1 MTTECVESEGAL
13 RRRRRRSRPAVGLA
27 SGAAVLLLLAGA
39 ALAATS
45 LRAPAPKRPDC
56 ARRFP
61 PVIHDGF
68 PEPPML
74 FSHNGVLNTTLR
86 ASVSPVKIAGHR
98 LVTMNYNGLYPAPTL
113 VFCPGDSVTI
123 HLINDLPQDTNLHV
137 HGLHVSPNANHDNV
151 FLNLR
156 PGRRF
161 TYQYSIPQDQD
172 PGFFWFHPHRHELV
186 EDQLYAG
193 MAGGIVVEGG
203 LDNRLANI
211 PQRIMVIQNTELC
224 DSTGN
229 SVPFGWSG
237 SQPCSTPG
245 RTVPASEAY
254 IKYSPYLVNGA
265 INPVLH
271 IRPGQ
276 LQRWRIVNA
285 NADAIVK
292 LTLAYQPVEVLAQ
305 DGNTLR
311 RMRPAKVILISPG
324 SRREILVR
332 GARRGRYTMT
342 ALPFAQ
348 YQGAKPRT
356 QTLLTVVSGGRRA
369 ADKPPTGPLSSP
381 LDLRRMH
388 VDRYRQI
395 VFHEVVPPS
404 GKTQYLVNGHLFDPN
419 YVPITMKL
427 NSVEQWTIVNTDSE
441 WHTFH
446 IHQNPFQVISLNGRP
461 PGYVSYEDTVGIPAF
476 SRVVIRMRPTDFT
489 GKFVFHCHMV
499 FHEDNGMMMAV
510 RVVRQPT
517 HSQLQASTGAVHGIA
532 VSSSSY
538 GGRGLPGLP
547 EAIVLFCHLLGV
559 QLPSG
564 LQPASGLTWSAA

>member
-1 MTTECVESEGAL
+1 MIV
-13 RRRRRRSRPAVGLA
+13 
-27 SGAAVLLLLAGA
+27 A
-39 ALAATS
+39 ALALALAAGGVSAASLGSHAT
-45 LRAPAPKRPDC
+45 KRSHC

-68 PEPPML
+68 PEPPMQ
-74 FSHNGVLNTTLR
+74 FSRAGVLNTTLR
-86 ASVSPVKIAGHR
+86 ASVSPVRVGGGR
-98 LVTMNYNGLYPAPTL
+98 FVTMNYNGLFTAPTL
-113 VFCPGDSVTI
+113 VFCPGDRVTV
-123 HLINDLPQDTNLHV
+123 HLINNLPQDTNLHV
-137 HGLHVSPNANHDNV
+137 HGLHVSPNGDSDNV
-151 FLNLR
+151 FLDIH
-156 PGRRF
+156 PGRSF
-161 TYQYSIPQDQD
+161 TYRYSIPLDQD
-172 PGFFWFHPHRHELV
+172 PGMFWFHPHRHKLV

-203 LDNRLANI
+203 LDDKLANI

-224 DSTGN
+224 DAAGN

-237 SQPCSTPG
+237 SQPCTTPG
-245 RTVPASEAY
+245 HTVPASEAY

-265 INPVLH
+265 ISPVVH

-292 LTLAYQPVEVLAQ
+292 LTLDYKPVEVLAQ

-311 RMRPAKVILISPG
+311 QMRPARVLLISPG

-332 GARRGRYTMT
+332 GPRAGHYKMT
-342 ALPFAQ
+342 AVPFSQ

-356 QTLLTVVSGGRRA
+356 QTLLTVVSGGRKA
-369 ADKPPTGPLSSP
+369 VDKLPAGPLAAP
-381 LDLRRMH
+381 LDLRRIR

-395 VFHEVVPPS
+395 VFHEVVPKS
-404 GKTQYLVNGHLFDPN
+404 GKTLYLVNNHLFDPN

-427 NSVEQWTIVNTDSE
+427 NSVEQWTIVNTDTE

-446 IHQNPFQVISLNGRP
+446 IHQNAFQVVSINGKP
-461 PGYVSYEDTVGIPAF
+461 LDYVAYEDTVGVPPN

-510 RVVRQPT
+510 KVVRNPT
-517 HSQLQASTGAVHGIA
+517 HTELQASTGAVHGIA
-532 VSSSSY
+532 VRSSSY
-538 GGRGLPGLP
+538 GASTLPALP
-547 EAIVLFCHLLGV
+547 RSVLLFCHLLG
-559 QLPSG
+559 LK
-564 LQPASGLTWSAA
+564 LQSGLTPSPA

>member
-1 MTTECVESEGAL
+1 MGANREDVSVN
-13 RRRRRRSRPAVGLA
+13 RRRYLNRRRDVI
-27 SGAAVLLLLAGA
+27 SGVAAAILLLLAAGGVSA
-39 ALAATS
+39 ASFGSQAT
-45 LRAPAPKRPDC
+45 KRSHC

-68 PEPPML
+68 PEPPMR
-74 FSHNGVLNTTLR
+74 FSRNGVLNTTLR
-86 ASVSPVKIAGHR
+86 ASVSSVRVAGGR
-98 LVTMNYNGLYPAPTL
+98 FVTMNYDGLFTAPTL
-113 VFCPGDSVTI
+113 VFCPGDSVTV
-123 HLINDLPQDTNLHV
+123 HLVNDLPQDTNLHV
-137 HGLHVSPNANHDNV
+137 HGLHVSPNGNHDNV
-151 FLNLR
+151 FLNIH

-161 TYQYSIPQDQD
+161 TYQYSIPLDQD
-172 PGFFWFHPHRHELV
+172 PGMFWFHPHRHKLV
-186 EDQLYAG
+186 EDQLFAG
-193 MAGGIVVEGG
+193 MAGAIVVQGG
-203 LDNRLANI
+203 LDDRLANI

-224 DSTGN
+224 DSTGH

-245 RTVPASEAY
+245 RTAPASQAY

-265 INPVLH
+265 INPVAH

-292 LTLAYQPVEVLAQ
+292 LTLDRRPVEVLAQ

-311 RMRPAKVILISPG
+311 RMRPARVLLISPG

-332 GARRGRYTMT
+332 GPRAGHYTMT
-342 ALPFAQ
+342 AVPFSQ
-348 YQGAKPRT
+348 YDGAKPRT
-356 QTLLTVVSGGRRA
+356 QTLLTVVSSGRPVA
-369 ADKPPTGPLSSP
+369 AKLPAGPLAAP

-395 VFHEVVPPS
+395 VFHEVVPKS
-404 GKTQYLVNGHLFDPN
+404 GKTLYLVNNHLFDPN

-427 NSVEQWTIVNTDSE
+427 NSVEQWTIVNTDTE

-446 IHQNPFQVISLNGRP
+446 IHQNPFQVISINGRP
-461 PGYVSYEDTVGIPAF
+461 VDYVSYEDNVGVPTK

-510 RVVRQPT
+510 RVVRSPT
-517 HSQLQASTGAVHGIA
+517 HAELQASTGAVHGIA
-532 VSSSSY
+532 VRSSSY
-538 GGRGLPGLP
+538 GGRTLPSLP
-547 EAIVLFCHLLGV
+547 RAIVLFCHLLG
-559 QLPSG
+559 LKLSSG
-564 LQPASGLTWSAA
+564 LSGSPA